1 MTEFDETLSRL
12 FAETRQAP
20 PPDDFLEGVTRRLRG
35 ENRRR
40 AFRRAVVIAPAVG
53 LALVSTPYIVAGS
66 LAVAGRLGGWLP
78 AIGNALTSPVAWL
91 GALAVAWGVR
101 RMRHG

>member
-1 MTEFDETLSRL
+1 MTEFAEALSRL

-20 PPDDFLEGVTRRLRG
+20 PPDDFLAGVTRRLRG

-40 AFRRAVVIAPAVG
+40 AIRRTVLIAAAAG
-53 LALVSTPYIVAGS
+53 LALVSTPYIAAGS
-66 LAVAGRLGGWLP
+66 LAIAGHLGGWLP

-91 GALAVAWGVR
+91 GALAIAWGVR
-101 RMRHG
+101 RLRHG